1 MTQKTI
7 YTLTTLLTILTLTT
21 LACGLG
27 TRIET
32 LAPTQKYE
40 PLPEVEYPVE
50 EYNIPQTEGDDASA
64 EVSREAEELSDA
76 PAVSMPSPTSMPPI
90 TQPNDEAYPDMY
102 FENYGVNPF
111 IDTEDDHYSTF
122 ALDVDTGSYSL
133 ARSNLNRGVL
143 PDKDAIRVEE
153 FVNYFEQGYTYP
165 SERNTFAIHLDGGP
179 APFTE
184 NDRYQMLRVGV
195 QGYAID
201 PEDRKDVSLTFVIDV
216 SGSMD
221 MENRLELVKR
231 ALELLVEQLSPRDQV
246 SIVVYGSTARI
257 VLEPTRG
264 SEYGTIMEAIR
275 SLRPEGSTNAEAGLR
290 LGYEQ
295 ALRAFNPRGINR
307 VILCSD
313 GVANVGNTGAE
324 SIWEQISAYAS
335 EGITLT
341 TVGFGMGNY
350 NDVLME
356 QLADNGDGF
365 YAYIDTLKE
374 AENLFVEN
382 LTSTLQAIA
391 MDAKIQVEFNPQVV
405 ARYRLVGFENRAI
418 ADESFRDDRVDAG
431 EIGAGHSVTALY
443 EIKLHESAR
452 GPGLSHV
459 EGRIATVFLRWE
471 DPDTHRVSEI
481 NQNITVANL
490 ADSFH
495 KASPYFQWDVIVAEF
510 AEILR
515 ESYWA
520 QNSTLA
526 DILEEAQWVSWYLE
540 DDAERGEFVEM
551 VRQAQMLAGY

>member
-350 NDVLME
+350 NH
-356 QLADNGDGF
+356 
-365 YAYIDTLKE
+365 Y
-374 AENLFVEN
+374 
-382 LTSTLQAIA
+382 
-391 MDAKIQVEFNPQVV
+391 
-405 ARYRLVGFENRAI
+405 
-418 ADESFRDDRVDAG
+418 
-431 EIGAGHSVTALY
+431 
-443 EIKLHESAR
+443 
-452 GPGLSHV
+452 LS
-459 EGRIATVFLRWE
+459 
-471 DPDTHRVSEI
+471 
-481 NQNITVANL
+481 
-490 ADSFH
+490 
-495 KASPYFQWDVIVAEF
+495 
-510 AEILR
+510 
-515 ESYWA
+515 
-520 QNSTLA
+520 
-526 DILEEAQWVSWYLE
+526 
-540 DDAERGEFVEM
+540 
-551 VRQAQMLAGY
+551 

>member
-1 MTQKTI
+1 MSRKTI
-7 YTLTTLLTILTLTT
+7 YTLTTLLTTLTLAT

-27 TRIET
+27 TRIENQ
-32 LAPTQKYE
+32 APTQKYE

-50 EYNIPQTEGDDASA
+50 EEYVSPKEEYVSPKTEGDDASA
-64 EVSREAEELSDA
+64 GVVREAEELSEA

-90 TQPNDEAYPDMY
+90 TQPNDESYPDMF
-102 FENYGVNPF
+102 FENYGINPF

-133 ARSNLNRGVL
+133 ARSYLNRGVIT
-143 PDKDAIRVEE
+143 DKDAIRVEE
-153 FVNYFEQGYTYP
+153 FVNYFKQGYSYP
-165 SERNTFAIHLDGGP
+165 SERETFTIHLDGGP

-184 NDRYQMLRVGV
+184 NNRYQMLRVGV
-195 QGYAID
+195 QGYAVD

-216 SGSMD
+216 SGSMN

-231 ALELLVEQLSPRDQV
+231 ALELLVEQLGPRDQV
-246 SIVVYGSTARI
+246 SIVVYGSTAHTI
-257 VLEPTRG
+257 LEPTRG

-275 SLRPEGSTNAEAGLR
+275 ALQPEGSTNAEAGLR
-290 LGYEQ
+290 VGYEQ
-295 ALRAFNPRGINR
+295 ALRAFNPHGINR

-341 TVGFGMGNY
+341 TIGFGMGNY

-365 YAYIDTLKE
+365 YAYVDTLKE

-391 MDAKIQVEFNPQVV
+391 MDAKIQVEFNPEVV

-443 EIKLHESAR
+443 EIKLQEGAQ
-452 GPGLSHV
+452 
-459 EGRIATVFLRWE
+459 GRIASVFLRWE
-471 DPDTHRVSEI
+471 NPDTHRVEEI
-481 NQNITVANL
+481 NQNITVDNL

-495 KASPYFQWDVIVAEF
+495 KASPYFQWAVIVAEF

-520 QNSTLA
+520 QDSSLA
-526 DILEEAQWVSWYLE
+526 DILEEAQWVSWYLDE
-540 DDAERGEFVEM
+540 NSDTHEFIEM
-551 VRQAQMLAGY
+551 VRQAQMLVEY